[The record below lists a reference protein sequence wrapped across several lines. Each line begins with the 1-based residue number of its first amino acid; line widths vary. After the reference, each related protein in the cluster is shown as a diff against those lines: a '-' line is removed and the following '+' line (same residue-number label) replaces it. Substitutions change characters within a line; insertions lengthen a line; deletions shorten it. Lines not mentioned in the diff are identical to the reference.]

1 MPKYYINQE
10 IIWIHI
16 CIETDIAYCH
26 AMTIFN
32 DTASLQ
38 SPRTINSRVYCFG
51 SLLWFLTSVMLQE
64 TCMSNAKLLV
74 DFLCIY
80 VYIYITCSPKYQQI
94 STAFRYGFGWSYHN
108 ILKIRQTYS
117 QHITSA
123 AKFLPWSSH
132 GVACPWSRIQGNSS
146 AVVKQTMGRCGFW
159 NHQTNM
165 STCFNVFQRV
175 STCFNVFQRVS
186 TCFNVFQRV
195 STCFNVFQRVSTCF
209 NVFQRVSVCT

>member
-1 MPKYYINQE
+1 
-10 IIWIHI
+10 
-16 CIETDIAYCH
+16 
-26 AMTIFN
+26 MTIFN

-38 SPRTINSRVYCFG
+38 SPRTINSRVYCFD
-51 SLLWFLTSVMLQE
+51 SLRLS
-64 TCMSNAKLLV
+64 CCKKLACQMPSFWL
-74 DFLCIY
+74 ISY
-80 VYIYITCSPKYQQI
+80 VYIYITCSSKYQQI

-108 ILKIRQTYS
+108 ILKIPQTYS

-132 GVACPWSRIQGNSS
+132 GVACPWSRIRGDSS

-175 STCFNVFQRVS
+175 
-186 TCFNVFQRV
+186 
-195 STCFNVFQRVSTCF
+195 
-209 NVFQRVSVCT
+209 

>member
-1 MPKYYINQE
+1 MPWPYL
-10 IIWIHI
+10 
-16 CIETDIAYCH
+16 
-26 AMTIFN
+26 TIRQ
-32 DTASLQ
+32 AC
-38 SPRTINSRVYCFG
+38 SPLEHL
-51 SLLWFLTSVMLQE
+51 LLWFLTSVMLQE

-80 VYIYITCSPKYQQI
+80 IYNLFIAIPTDINSFQI
-94 STAFRYGFGWSYHN
+94 WFGWSYHN
-108 ILKIRQTYS
+108 ILKIPQTYS

-132 GVACPWSRIQGNSS
+132 GVACPWSRIRGNSS

-175 STCFNVFQRVS
+175 STCFNVFQHVS
-186 TCFNVFQRV
+186 TCFKVFQRV
-195 STCFNVFQRVSTCF
+195 STCFNVFQFAHNEYIYIIWVSSRHSYHSIIFLAAPEPANTILDDSSMFHPRRLMCLMIA
-209 NVFQRVSVCT
+209 